1 MVGPQSHKKLMVDA
15 FNCELCTDFQ
25 HRLLVVCIPLHL
37 RPPFHIP
44 FLSWQDVHIRLYPP
58 RSKNLRYST
67 NDRMR
72 SCALPN
78 IFRDSHPHRIISGQ
92 HSQFQTMGTAW
103 NMNLPHNFQ
112 VVLYIK
118 ISWSSPV
125 PEKSSAGWRCLC
137 CTATF
142 WPALCWEAS
151 TSGVLVLMPMS
162 HFGNSTSRQ
171 DFPDFLKICW
181 YFLDSWWL
189 LMQSCWGDVCQL
201 CHMLFLC
208 G

>member
-1 MVGPQSHKKLMVDA
+1 MNCVQTFSTGYLWFA
-15 FNCELCTDFQ
+15 FLCTCVHLFTYPFSVDKTFTSDFIPQ
-25 HRLLVVCIPLHL
+25 GARIWDIAPTIEWEVV
-37 RPPFHIP
+37 PFP
-44 FLSWQDVHIRLYPP
+44 TFLEILTLTELY
-58 RSKNLRYST
+58 L
-67 NDRMR
+67 
-72 SCALPN
+72 
-78 IFRDSHPHRIISGQ
+78 GQ